1 MKLFAG
7 FIAAAL
13 AVVPSGCGSEHGAK
27 NPDSG
32 SGKLPAAR
40 AVAEPDAKLD
50 LTTPQAAVISH
61 FEALAA
67 GDAAAAKRAAIVD
80 DSISD
85 CIDAS
90 IAAKRARCMFVEA
103 VAQRFGKEAAKPF
116 SARRQR

>member
-7 FIAAAL
+7 FTAAAL

-50 LTTPQAAVISH
+50 LTTPQAQSSAISRRSRLAMPLRPSVRLSSMIPLAIALMPYRS
-61 FEALAA
+61 EACQMH
-67 GDAAAAKRAAIVD
+67 V
-80 DSISD
+80 
-85 CIDAS
+85 
-90 IAAKRARCMFVEA
+90 
-103 VAQRFGKEAAKPF
+103 
-116 SARRQR
+116 RRGGLRNGLERRPPSR